1 MKLPPKK
8 FRYAFLALFVISAGL
23 AIWGFVIEPSRLVV
37 NNYQL
42 KLKNWSPRHNGFK
55 IVAVADLHGG
65 SNFVTEAKIREIVIL
80 ANQQEPDVI
89 VLLGDYVAHQSFDR
103 SQIKMPLATV
113 MENLRG
119 LKAKHGVFAVIGNHD
134 NEVGNEIVRAELEQI
149 GYRVLENEAVWVEKN
164 GEKIRILG
172 VPDALRQNDF
182 VACYENAKKAVS
194 QPDTNDGKIIVLS
207 HNPDVLACLTKD
219 LHFSP
224 DFSLFIGG
232 HTHGG
237 QVRFPIIG
245 APIVPT
251 EYGQKLAAGH
261 IRDLEIDIFISS
273 GIGMS
278 YLPTRFG
285 VPPEISVLELYSE
298 N

>member
-1 MKLPPKK
+1 MKLPPKI
-8 FRYAFLALFVISAGL
+8 FRYAFISLFVISAGL
-23 AIWGFVIEPSRLVV
+23 AIWAFVIEPSRLVV

-55 IVAVADLHGG
+55 IVAIADLHGG
-65 SNFVTEAKIREIVIL
+65 SNFVTEARIREVVSL

-113 MENLRG
+113 MDNLRG

-149 GYRVLENEAVWVEKN
+149 GYRVLENEAVSVEKN

-182 VACYENAKKAVS
+182 VACYENAKKAVA

-207 HNPDVLACLTKD
+207 HNPDVLACLTKE

-278 YLPTRFG
+278 YLPARFG